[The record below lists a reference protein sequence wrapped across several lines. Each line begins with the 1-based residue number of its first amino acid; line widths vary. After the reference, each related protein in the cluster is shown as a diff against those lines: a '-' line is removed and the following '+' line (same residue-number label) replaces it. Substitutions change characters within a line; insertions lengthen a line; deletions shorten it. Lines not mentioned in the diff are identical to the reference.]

1 MPSKTDLNPM
11 SSPNTI
17 GLVVVAVV
25 LFVAGFFVGQLW
37 QENKT
42 LKSGTTP
49 TAAVAQDGAVQP
61 PSGPSAVTLSQ
72 MPEVTKDDYIQGA
85 SNPKVT
91 LVEYSDF
98 ECPFCNRFHPTLV
111 QIMEKYGDQVA
122 WVYRHYPL
130 SFHPFA
136 EKAAEASECVS
147 AQKGTDGFWKYADF
161 MFNQQAS
168 GTAISDDLINQG
180 AQAAGVNM
188 ATFTTCLSSGSMKA
202 KVTAQQDA
210 GTSAGIS
217 GTPGTIIVT
226 KDGPQE
232 LIPGAL
238 PFESVEQMIQKYL

>member
-1 MPSKTDLNPM
+1 MLF
-11 SSPNTI
+11 
-17 GLVVVAVV
+17 AVV

-147 AQKGTDGFWKYADF
+147 AQKRY
-161 MFNQQAS
+161 
-168 GTAISDDLINQG
+168 
-180 AQAAGVNM
+180 
-188 ATFTTCLSSGSMKA
+188 
-202 KVTAQQDA
+202 
-210 GTSAGIS
+210 
-217 GTPGTIIVT
+217 
-226 KDGPQE
+226 
-232 LIPGAL
+232 
-238 PFESVEQMIQKYL
+238 